1 MPHYLLSVC
10 YPGDAVQPDDGTIAR
25 IMADVEA
32 INADMIAAGS
42 WVFSGG
48 LHDPSTATVVTDDK
62 GRVVLS
68 DGPFIESKE
77 QVGGIT
83 VVDVADL
90 DSALGWASQMTKA
103 IGVPIEVRPF
113 VHAWTR

>member
-1 MPHYLLSVC
+1 MPHYLLSIC
-10 YPGDAVQPDDGTIAR
+10 YPADAVRPDDEALTR

-48 LHDPSTATVVTDDK
+48 LHDPSTATVVTDTS
-62 GRVVLS
+62 GSIVVS
-68 DGPFIESKE
+68 DGPFIEAKE

-83 VVDVADL
+83 IVDASDL
-90 DSALGWASQMTKA
+90 DAALGWASRMTA
-103 IGVPIEVRPF
+103 AMGIPIEVRPF
-113 VHAWTR
+113 EHAWTR